1 MALNVALIVSAY
13 QVCFFSISTLIVIVV
28 IPQQEEISDLRR
40 GG

>member
-28 IPQQEEISDLRR
+28 IPSKKK
-40 GG
+40 